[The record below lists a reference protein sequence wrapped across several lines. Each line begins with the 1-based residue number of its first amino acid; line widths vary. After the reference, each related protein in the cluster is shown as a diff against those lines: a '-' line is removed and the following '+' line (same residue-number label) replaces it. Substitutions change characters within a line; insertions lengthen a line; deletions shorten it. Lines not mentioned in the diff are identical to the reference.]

1 MLFYVSV
8 ILGADRIEQ
17 SFVCSRE
24 VDEATGQLVVS
35 VTWRGNFSHLP
46 PSYYGDTLD
55 KTRLSVFRGKINST
69 SRDPGI
75 ENRGILVTF
84 MDGLGQEQKTHRL
97 RIDNVVVLSLLEVRA
112 NGSGVIHVLG
122 LPPYTVGDYDHYLLV
137 VSNNNLVML
146 IYTF

>member
-24 VDEATGQLVVS
+24 VDETTGQLIIS

-97 RIDNVVVLSLLEVRA
+97 RNNIVVLSLLEVRA

-122 LPPYTVGDYDHYLLV
+122 MPPYTVGDDDHYLLL